1 MAERRYK
8 IVVAMEKF
16 VATFQV
22 ICAAS
27 GATIS
32 THKNK
37 AKASAA
43 IRRYKAADA
52 RRASASYV
60 GDMS

>member
-1 MAERRYK
+1 MTERRYK
-8 IVVAMEKF
+8 IAVAMEKF
-16 VATFQV
+16 VPTFRV

-27 GATIS
+27 GMTIS

-37 AKASAA
+37 AEASAA
-43 IRRYKAADA
+43 IRRYETADA
-52 RRASASYV
+52 RRASASYP